1 MIRFREDIRAGLAR
15 DPATR
20 TATELFFTSPGLHA
34 IWSHRIAN
42 FLWRN
47 GWRTPARIHAFWT
60 RFWTGIEIHPAATIG
75 RRVVIDHGM
84 GVVIG
89 ETAIVGDDVLI
100 YHGVTLGG
108 TVNAQVKRHPTIGN
122 NVLLGAGAI
131 VLGDVTVGDG
141 ARIGANAVV
150 TKDVHAGST
159 FVGR

>member
-1 MIRFREDIRAGLAR
+1 M
-15 DPATR
+15 
-20 TATELFFTSPGLHA
+20 
-34 IWSHRIAN
+34 
-42 FLWRN
+42 
-47 GWRTPARIHAFWT
+47 
-60 RFWTGIEIHPAATIG
+60 
-75 RRVVIDHGM
+75 VIDHGM

-89 ETAIVGDDVLI
+89 ETAIIGDDVLI

-150 TKDVHAGST
+150 TKDVPAGTT